1 MGGLAFSVFA
11 YQLSQG
17 ASEESARNV
26 TLLLMVLFE
35 NIHVLNSRSE
45 TCSIFRQPF
54 FGNKLLLFGML
65 AAQSVHIGALYMPVT
80 SSILQLQPVNLQ
92 LWFTLLGIALS
103 LILLDESHKLVR
115 TLQAERRAA

>member
-1 MGGLAFSVFA
+1 
-11 YQLSQG
+11 
-17 ASEESARNV
+17 
-26 TLLLMVLFE
+26 
-35 NIHVLNSRSE
+35 
-45 TCSIFRQPF
+45 
-54 FGNKLLLFGML
+54 
-65 AAQSVHIGALYMPVT
+65 MPVT